1 MGSVGVI
8 GGGVGGRNAAEGKE
22 RFTLSS
28 SVTLVGGGV
37 GGLRSFNSS
46 WILLSSLAFLE
57 NFLANRWILY
67 KKN

>member
-1 MGSVGVI
+1 MVGVGVI
-8 GGGVGGRNAAEGKE
+8 GGGVGGRGAGEGIE

-28 SVTLVGGGV
+28 SVTLVGDGK

-57 NFLANRWILY
+57 DFSANR
-67 KKN
+67 